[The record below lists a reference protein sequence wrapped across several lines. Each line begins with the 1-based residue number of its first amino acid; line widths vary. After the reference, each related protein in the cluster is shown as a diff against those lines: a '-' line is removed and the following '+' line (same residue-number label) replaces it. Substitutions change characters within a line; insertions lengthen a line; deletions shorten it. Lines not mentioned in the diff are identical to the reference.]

1 MSAEIA
7 ARLRQLAQDHHDGRL
22 DTATYRSLRSPL
34 LDSLVSNV
42 AVSTAM
48 EVTQPR
54 AVAATGT
61 VRTLPESKPVKP
73 ASGLRVPSALAVL
86 LAVVV
91 VAVGAYLVLRGSH
104 SNGAPAAGPATG
116 APGAPEQ
123 VLELVEP
130 FMDRGDWSES
140 RLAALNAALLEL
152 GGSRIAGVAH
162 DARFQ
167 RFVDELRSRLK
178 EQQALSPAPL
188 TADNSPLA
196 ALAVTVGIDLNSPD
210 SALHITPLPPP
221 QSVGNASS
229 PAPAPNH
236 SVQHQAGQEH
246 GMESPIVTAS
256 GSQGPAQASGSGSD
270 RESTGSAA
278 SVVSSKGSP
287 ASLSGPAAAATMS
300 AAGATIAAPGTSAA
314 AAGTSAASGT
324 SAVDSRPS
332 ACRLE
337 LIGSR
342 RPVCH
347 DTIAAGGDG
356 PQLALVPAGSFS
368 MGSTAASEE
377 QPVHQVA
384 IGAPFAISIYEVSQG
399 EFKQFCE
406 QARRPCP
413 SQPWYGD
420 DYPVVNVSWDDAR
433 AYTEWLSATTHHH
446 YRLPTEAQW
455 EYAARAGHS
464 GLYPSGDALSATDAQ
479 FSGPTRQSS
488 PARRSQTFNA
498 NPFRLLHT
506 VGNVRE
512 WVEDA
517 WMPSFANAPND
528 GSAVKSSQAT
538 PRVARGGSYA
548 DGASR
553 LRLSLREGLPSSTR
567 DTTTGFR
574 IVRELP

>member
-22 DTATYRSLRSPL
+22 DTAAYRSLRSPL

-61 VRTLPESKPVKP
+61 MRALPEPKPKPAKP
-73 ASGLRVPSALAVL
+73 ASGLRMPGALAVL
-86 LAVVV
+86 VAVVV
-91 VAVGAYLVLRGSH
+91 VVVGAYLLLRGSG
-104 SNGAPAAGPATG
+104 SNRVPVAGPTAG

-130 FMDRGDWSES
+130 FMDRGDWSEG

-152 GGSRIAGVAH
+152 GGSRIALVAH

-167 RFVDELRSRLK
+167 HFVDELRSRFK
-178 EQQALSPAPL
+178 EQQALSPLPL
-188 TADNSPLA
+188 TANNSPLA

-210 SALHITPLPPP
+210 SALHITPPPP
-221 QSVGNASS
+221 PPPAVDASS

-236 SVQHQAGQEH
+236 PVQHQSAQGRGAETPIATAASA
-246 GMESPIVTAS
+246 SPA
-256 GSQGPAQASGSGSD
+256 PAQATSLGSGSPT
-270 RESTGSAA
+270 ESAGSATTIA
-278 SVVSSKGSP
+278 SSP
-287 ASLSGPAAAATMS
+287 LTAATMS
-300 AAGATIAAPGTSAA
+300 AAGSTSAAPGTSA
-314 AAGTSAASGT
+314 
-324 SAVDSRPS
+324 VDSHPS

-342 RPVCH
+342 RPLCH
-347 DTIAAGGDG
+347 DTIAGGVDG
-356 PQLALVPAGSFS
+356 PQLALVPPGSFP
-368 MGSTAASEE
+368 MGSTAASDE
-377 QPVHQVA
+377 QPVHQVV

-413 SQPWYGD
+413 SQPWSGD

-433 AYTEWLSATTHHH
+433 AYAEWLSATTHHH

-455 EYAARAGHS
+455 EYAARAGHT

-517 WMPSFANAPND
+517 WIPGFANAPND
-528 GSAVKSSQAT
+528 GSAVKSAQAT
-538 PRVARGGSYA
+538 PRVVRGGSYA

-553 LRLSLREGLPSSTR
+553 LRLSLREGLSSSTR